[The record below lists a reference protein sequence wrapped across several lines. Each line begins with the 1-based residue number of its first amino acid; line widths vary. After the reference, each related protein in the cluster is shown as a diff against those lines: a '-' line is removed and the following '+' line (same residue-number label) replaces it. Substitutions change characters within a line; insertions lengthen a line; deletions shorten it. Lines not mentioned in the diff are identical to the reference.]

1 MSPGDAPEADRQAA
15 FVRIPEGF
23 HDKRTGEGRRLVS
36 AYLRDPAT
44 LVHGIIADVA

>member
-1 MSPGDAPEADRQAA
+1 MSPGDAPEAGRQAV
-15 FVRIPEGF
+15 FVWIPDGF
-23 HDKRTGEGRRLVS
+23 HDMRTGEGRIVVS